1 MRLDVGH
8 AEGLAMTNGKDE
20 PIEATTG
27 KVEPDPFK
35 ETAEAAAATE
45 RRVLPPKAA
54 PREAPNRKREAERRM
69 IMVVACKTL
78 PHY

>member
-20 PIEATTG
+20 PMATSG

-35 ETAEAAAATE
+35 EMAEAAAATE

-69 IMVVACKTL
+69 MAAAACKSRCSS
-78 PHY
+78 Y